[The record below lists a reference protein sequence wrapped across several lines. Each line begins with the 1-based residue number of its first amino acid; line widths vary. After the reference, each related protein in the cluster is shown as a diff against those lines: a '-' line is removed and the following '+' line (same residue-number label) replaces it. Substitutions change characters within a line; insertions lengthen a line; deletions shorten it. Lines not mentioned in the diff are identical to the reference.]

1 MEDVPNK
8 AYRYSTVTE
17 VHVCDYVKILLLEFI
32 WKTTTKKQTKKN
44 THKKNFW
51 VFHWISIKSERLSR
65 EIPKY

>member
-32 WKTTTKKQTKKN
+32 WKTTTKKQRKTHIQKKLLSVSLDF
-44 THKKNFW
+44 HKK
-51 VFHWISIKSERLSR
+51 
-65 EIPKY
+65 